1 MNLPHTRTVRH
12 DDVTRIDLDMEW
24 KPGHVAVYLVE
35 GDDGTVLVD
44 TGVAT
49 DEGVEQL
56 RSELAATGYGF
67 DGIEAVLVTHP
78 HLDHDG
84 ATTAL
89 ADEGATVYA
98 YETVTRSLN
107 ADDDEGRI
115 RENVREAGMRGA
127 AVDRALERWLDSVRD
142 NREHLPPDEIDAFV
156 SDGERFEAAG
166 ERFEAIHT
174 PGHQRDH
181 VCYAADGLLFAG
193 DAVAESFRP
202 VIYHAG
208 FDDGMWDAVE
218 ALYGTFDRLDSRA
231 LGVERVFPGHGPVFD
246 ELADAVEGARASL
259 DALVEDVYAQVET
272 LDEPTALDVTMA
284 RMKPDHEVGYV
295 IFDNLGALGY
305 LNAEGRVESWV
316 EDGRRRFDVTEA

>member
-1 MNLPHTRTVRH
+1 MRY
-12 DDVTRIDLDMEW
+12 DDVSRLDLDMEW
-24 KPGHVAVYLVE
+24 KPGHVAVYLIE
-35 GDDGTVLVD
+35 GADGVALVD
-44 TGVAT
+44 AGVAT
-49 DEGVEQL
+49 EEGLDELRAEVEA
-56 RSELAATGYGF
+56 EGYGF
-67 DGIEAVLVTHP
+67 GDVDAILVTHP

-84 ATTAL
+84 ATRAL

-98 YETVTRSLN
+98 YETVPRSLN
-107 ADDDEGRI
+107 ADEDPERI
-115 RENVREAGMRGA
+115 RDNVREAGMRGA
-127 AVDRALERWLDSVRD
+127 AVDEAADRWLDSVRD
-142 NREHLPPDEIDAFV
+142 NREHLPPDEIDVLV
-156 SDGERFEAAG
+156 SDGETFEAVG
-166 ERFEAIHT
+166 EVFEAVHT

-181 VCYAADGLLFAG
+181 ICYVSDDFVFAG

-231 LGVERVFPGHGPVFD
+231 PEVDRVFPGHGPVFD
-246 ELADAVEGARASL
+246 ELADAVDGARSSL

-272 LDEPTALDVTMA
+272 LDAPTALDVTVT

-305 LNAEGRVESWV
+305 LDATGRVESWH
-316 EDGRRRFDVTEA
+316 EDGRRRFDVTEP